1 MIIRQVAAEM
11 AIMNVANNVLPCMTM
26 LLQQQHCYHV
36 AVITQQAV
44 KACMSTI
51 VNMVFLSLQFF
62 PVMNNLV
69 ALSLLTIL
77 LKQGRT
83 MLLL

>member
-26 LLQQQHCYHV
+26 LLQQQHCYYV

-44 KACMSTI
+44 KAGMSTI

-77 LKQGRT
+77 LKQERT